1 MKQLNKSPLAMVL
14 AQVKFAPV
22 LQIQKYIPELQEI
35 LRKRNYPQFVEEQVQ
50 EFVFAVGNTNLPPVQ
65 NSSRWIFGSSDWK
78 NTIVISQD
86 FVVIET
92 SEYHKFER
100 FSEEFKNVLNII
112 KDTVS
117 LTRSERVG
125 LRYVNLIRSDKAKNS
140 QLFLRQELRG
150 LGKSDIEGVSGMQ
163 GSCVSHAVTVHG
175 RLMIR
180 AVHIDDGS
188 HIPPELASTKLNFAY
203 KPSKGEQVSIL
214 DIDHNGE
221 FTSDFEVDRIIA
233 KLSEL
238 HDFSDN
244 AFLASVTTDALKEW
258 S

>member
-1 MKQLNKSPLAMVL
+1 MNKLKKSPLAMVL

-35 LRKRNYPQFVEEQVQ
+35 LRKRGYPHFLEEQVQ
-50 EFVFAVGNTNLPPVQ
+50 EFVFAVGNTNPPVQ
-65 NSSRWIFGSSDWK
+65 NNSRWIFGSSDWRD
-78 NTIVISQD
+78 TVVLSQD

-92 SEYHKFER
+92 SSYDKFET
-100 FSEEFKNVLNII
+100 FSSEFSKILKLV

-117 LTRSERVG
+117 LTRSERIG
-125 LRYVNLIRSDKAKNS
+125 LRYVNLIRSEQPNDF
-140 QLFLRQELRG
+140 QTFLRQELRG
-150 LGKSDIEGVSGMQ
+150 LGEGDIKGASGMQ
-163 GSCVSHAVTVHG
+163 VSCISHALTPHG

-188 HIPPELASTKLNFAY
+188 HIPPELASTKLKFAY
-203 KPSKGEQVSIL
+203 KPTKGEQVSIL

-221 FTSDFEVDRIIA
+221 FAGDFEVDDIIS
-233 KLSEL
+233 KLGEL
-238 HDFSDN
+238 HNFSDS
-244 AFLASVTTDALKEW
+244 AFIASVTPEALNAW

>member
-1 MKQLNKSPLAMVL
+1 MKKLNQSPLAMVL

-35 LRKRNYPQFVEEQVQ
+35 LRKKNYPHFVEEQVQ

-78 NTIVISQD
+78 NTVVLSQD

-92 SEYHKFER
+92 SEYDKFEK
-100 FSEEFKNVLNII
+100 FSAEFLKILKIV
-112 KDTVS
+112 KETVS
-117 LTRSERVG
+117 LTRSERIG
-125 LRYVNLIRSDKAKNS
+125 LRYVNLIRSEQPNDS

-150 LGKSDIEGVSGMQ
+150 LGKTDIEGASGMQ
-163 GSCVSHAVTVHG
+163 GSCVSHAVTPHG

-188 HIPPELASTKLNFAY
+188 HIPPELTSTKLKFAY
-203 KPSKGEQVSIL
+203 KPVKGEQVSIL

-221 FTSDFEVDRIIA
+221 FAGDFEVDGIIS

-244 AFLASVTTDALKEW
+244 AFLASVTPDALKAW